1 MSGAVRV
8 GVLGLGRIGAMH
20 AELLHRRVAGARV
33 SAVFDAEPA
42 RGAQVAARL
51 GVDLAASAGE
61 LVARDDVDAVA
72 ICTSTDTHVELILAA
87 AAAGKAIF
95 CEKPIHL
102 ALDRVDACLAA
113 VKRAGVPF
121 QIGFNRRFDASFRA
135 VRDGIDAGRVGKV
148 ELVVITSRDPAPDNE
163 DYLRVSGGLFRD
175 MTIHD
180 FDMARF
186 LLGEEPREVF
196 ATGSC
201 LVDPVFAKLGDFDTV
216 MVVLRTASGRLC
228 HINNS
233 VRAVYG
239 YDQRIEVF
247 GSSGMLRAGNRTS
260 TSVEHSSADGIVT
273 DKPLYFFLERYAES
287 YAAELRS
294 FVSCIEEGRV
304 PAPGP
309 EDGLRAMLLAEAALA
324 SSKSGKFEPVRAG

>member
-1 MSGAVRV
+1 MTISTPRRGRRDLSEIDLALFGA
-8 GVLGLGRIGAMH
+8 GQIGSIH
-20 AELLHRRVAGARV
+20 
-33 SAVFDAEPA
+33 A
-42 RGAQVAARL
+42 RGIVANPKARL
-51 GVDLAASAGE
+51 KYVIDTRTEAAQRIAAATGAAIVDCAAALADPAIKGVVIASA
-61 LVARDDVDAVA
+61 
-72 ICTSTDTHVELILAA
+72 TDTHADLAIAA

-186 LLGEEPREVF
+186 LLGEEPIEVF
-196 ATGSC
+196 AAGQIMPDFGCFDAASKGTIEAFMASPQYWKDKEPAIEWFATIPFGMNPEGMAAWYHQGDGLKLWEEAYANFGLVPRPGPSTTSSSC
-201 LVDPVFAKLGDFDTV
+201 
-216 MVVLRTASGRLC
+216 RSGRRRPPQR
-228 HINNS
+228 S
-233 VRAVYG
+233 VPDRRRPRA
-239 YDQRIEVF
+239 
-247 GSSGMLRAGNRTS
+247 
-260 TSVEHSSADGIVT
+260 
-273 DKPLYFFLERYAES
+273 
-287 YAAELRS
+287 
-294 FVSCIEEGRV
+294 
-304 PAPGP
+304 
-309 EDGLRAMLLAEAALA
+309 AMAF
-324 SSKSGKFEPVRAG
+324 SQ

>member
-1 MSGAVRV
+1 MIDLALFGA
-8 GVLGLGRIGAMH
+8 GQIGSIH
-20 AELLHRRVAGARV
+20 
-33 SAVFDAEPA
+33 A
-42 RGAQVAARL
+42 RGIAANPKARL
-51 GVDLAASAGE
+51 KYVVDTRAEAAQRIAAATGAAIVDRDAALA
-61 LVARDDVDAVA
+61 DPA
-72 ICTSTDTHVELILAA
+72 IAA

-102 ALDRVDACLAA
+102 TLDRVDACLAA

-186 LLGEEPREVF
+186 LLGEEPSEVF

-216 MVVLRTASGRLC
+216 MVVLRTKSGRLC

-239 YDQRIEVF
+239 YDQRVEVF
-247 GSSGMLRAGNRTS
+247 GSSGMLRAGNRTP
-260 TSVEHSSADGIVT
+260 TSVEHSGVGGI
-273 DKPLYFFLERYAES
+273 
-287 YAAELRS
+287 
-294 FVSCIEEGRV
+294 
-304 PAPGP
+304 
-309 EDGLRAMLLAEAALA
+309 
-324 SSKSGKFEPVRAG
+324 

>member
-1 MSGAVRV
+1 LSEIEFALFGAGQIGSIHARNIAADKRARLKYVVDTRQEAASKIAAATGAAIV
-8 GVLGLGRIGAMH
+8 DRDTALADLG
-20 AELLHRRVAGARV
+20 VAGIV
-33 SAVFDAEPA
+33 I
-42 RGAQVAARL
+42 
-51 GVDLAASAGE
+51 ASA
-61 LVARDDVDAVA
+61 
-72 ICTSTDTHVELILAA
+72 TDTHADLAIAA

-102 ALDRVDACLAA
+102 TLDRVDACLAA

-186 LLGEEPREVF
+186 LLGEEPSEVF

-201 LVDPVFAKLGDFDTV
+201 LVAPVFAKLGDFDTV
-216 MVVLRTASGRLC
+216 MVVLRTKSGRL
-228 HINNS
+228 
-233 VRAVYG
+233 
-239 YDQRIEVF
+239 
-247 GSSGMLRAGNRTS
+247 
-260 TSVEHSSADGIVT
+260 
-273 DKPLYFFLERYAES
+273 
-287 YAAELRS
+287 
-294 FVSCIEEGRV
+294 
-304 PAPGP
+304 
-309 EDGLRAMLLAEAALA
+309 
-324 SSKSGKFEPVRAG
+324 

>member
-1 MSGAVRV
+1 MIELALFGA
-8 GVLGLGRIGAMH
+8 GQIGSIH
-20 AELLHRRVAGARV
+20 
-33 SAVFDAEPA
+33 A
-42 RGAQVAARL
+42 RGIAANPEARL
-51 GVDLAASAGE
+51 KYVVDTRPEAAQRIAAATGAAIVDRATALGDAAIRGVVIASA
-61 LVARDDVDAVA
+61 
-72 ICTSTDTHVELILAA
+72 TDTHAEIAIAA
-87 AAAGKAIF
+87 AQAGKAIF
-95 CEKPIHL
+95 CEKPIDL

-113 VKRAGVPF
+113 VARAGVPF
-121 QIGFNRRFDASFRA
+121 QIGFNRRFDPSFRA
-135 VRDGIDAGRVGKV
+135 VRDGIDSGRVGTV
-148 ELVVITSRDPAPDNE
+148 ELVIITSRDPAPDNE

-186 LLGEEPREVF
+186 LLGEEPVEVF
-196 ATGSC
+196 AAGSC

-216 MVVLRTASGRLC
+216 MVVLRTASGKLC

-247 GSSGMLRAGNRTS
+247 GSSGMLRAANRTP
-260 TSVEHSSADGIVT
+260 TSLEYSGADGIVS
-273 DKPLYFFLERYAES
+273 DKPLYFFLERYADA

-294 FVSCIEEGRV
+294 FVAAIAEGRAPV
-304 PAPGP
+304 PGA

-324 SSKSGKFEPVRAG
+324 SSKSGRFEPVRTT

>member
-1 MSGAVRV
+1 LSEIALALFGA
-8 GVLGLGRIGAMH
+8 GQIGSIH
-20 AELLHRRVAGARV
+20 AGNI
-33 SAVFDAEPA
+33 AVDK
-42 RGAQVAARL
+42 RARL
-51 GVDLAASAGE
+51 KYVIDTRPEAAQRIAESTGAAIVDRATALADPAIKGVVIASA
-61 LVARDDVDAVA
+61 
-72 ICTSTDTHVELILAA
+72 TDTHADLAIAA

-102 ALDRVDACLAA
+102 ALDRVDACLEA
-113 VKRAGVPF
+113 VSRAGVPF
-121 QIGFNRRFDASFRA
+121 QIGFNRRFDPSFRA
-135 VRDGIDAGRVGKV
+135 LRDGIDAGRIGTV
-148 ELVVITSRDPAPDNE
+148 ELVVITSRDPGPDNE

-186 LLGEEPREVF
+186 LLGEEPTEVF
-196 ATGSC
+196 AAGSC
-201 LVDPVFAKLGDFDTV
+201 LVDPVFARLGDFDTV
-216 MVVLRTASGRLC
+216 MVVLRTMSGKLC

-247 GSSGMLRAGNRTS
+247 GSSGMLRAANRTP
-260 TSVEHSSADGIVT
+260 TSLEYSGADGIVS
-273 DKPLYFFLERYAES
+273 DKPLYFFLERYADA

-294 FVSCIEEGRV
+294 FVAAIAEGRAPV
-304 PAPGP
+304 PGA

-324 SSKSGKFEPVRAG
+324 SSKSGRFEPVRTP